1 MTVVT
6 GRVMKIC
13 QMPGYSSTA
22 LVNLLKY
29 DAAPPKAHVKG
40 LGNTDKTA
48 EVPLRSSVHLL

>member
-1 MTVVT
+1 MVT

-13 QMPGYSSTA
+13 QMPGNSSTA

-29 DAAPPKAHVKG
+29 DVAPPKAHVKG
-40 LGNTDKTA
+40 FGDTEKIA

>member
-1 MTVVT
+1 MVT

-13 QMPGYSSTA
+13 QMPGNSSTA
-22 LVNLLKY
+22 LVNLLKH

-48 EVPLRSSVHLL
+48 EVPLRSSVHSL